1 MNFIKAEEFTD
12 STLVELISDDKYN
25 EELAKRADKVRK
37 AIYGSDVYVR
47 GLIEFSNY
55 CKNDCYY
62 CGIRR
67 SNKNIER
74 YRLDFDELIM
84 CAKIGYKLGYRTFVL
99 QGGEDMAYKD
109 DDICR
114 IVEEIKKIHSDCAIT
129 LSLGER
135 SKNSYRA
142 FYNAGADRYLLREE
156 TSNRQHY
163 YKIHPSEMSFENRRQ
178 CLFDLKEIGFQVG
191 GGFMVGSPY
200 QEDEDL
206 VKDLRFLQE
215 LEPDM
220 VGIGPY
226 ISQHDTPFKDME
238 NGSYKKTLR
247 LVSILRLM
255 FPYCLI
261 PATTALGT
269 INPFGREEGLRA
281 GANVLMPN
289 LSPTSYRE
297 LYSLYDNK
305 ICTGDE
311 AAECRSCLELR
322 VKKAGYNIVTARG
335 DVSKT
340 KRFYVEKRGLCKL
353 N

>member
-12 STLVELISDDKYN
+12 STLVELISNDKYN
-25 EELAKRADKVRK
+25 EVLAYKADRLRRE
-37 AIYGSDVYVR
+37 IYGDEVYVR

-62 CGIRR
+62 CGIRC
-67 SNKNIER
+67 SNKNVKR
-74 YRLDFDELIM
+74 YRLNFDELIM
-84 CAKIGYKLGYRTFVL
+84 CAEIGYKLGYRTFVL
-99 QGGEDMAYKD
+99 QGGEDIAYSD

-114 IVEEIKKIHSDCAIT
+114 IVEEIKRVHPDCAVT

-135 SKNSYRA
+135 SKNAFKS

-156 TSNRQHY
+156 TSNKDHY
-163 YKIHPSEMSFENRRQ
+163 YKIHPKEMSFENRRK

-191 GGFMVGSPY
+191 GGFMVDSPF
-200 QEDEDL
+200 QTDEDL
-206 VKDLRFLQE
+206 VADLRFLQE
-215 LEPDM
+215 LDPDM
-220 VGIGPY
+220 IGIGPY
-226 ISQHDTPFKDME
+226 LSQCDTPFKDMK

-311 AAECRSCLELR
+311 AAECRNCLEFR

-335 DVSKT
+335 DVSSSK
-340 KRFYVEKRGLCKL
+340 KL
-353 N
+353 YILKK

>member
-12 STLVELISDDKYN
+12 STLVELISNDKYN
-25 EELAKRADKVRK
+25 EVLAHKADKVRRE
-37 AIYGSDVYVR
+37 IYGDKVFVR

-67 SNKNIER
+67 SNKNVKR
-74 YRLDFDELIM
+74 YRLNFDELIM

-99 QGGEDMAYKD
+99 QGGEDMTYSD

-114 IVEEIKKIHSDCAIT
+114 IVEEIKRIHPDCAVT
-129 LSLGER
+129 LSLGEK
-135 SKNSYRA
+135 SKKSFQS

-156 TSNRQHY
+156 TSNKNHY
-163 YKIHPSEMSFENRRQ
+163 YKIHPKEMSFENRRR

-191 GGFMVGSPY
+191 GGFMVDSPF
-200 QEDEDL
+200 QTDEDL
-206 VKDLRFLQE
+206 VADLRFLQE
-215 LEPDM
+215 LKPDM
-220 VGIGPY
+220 IGIGPY
-226 ISQHDTPFKDME
+226 LSQHDTPFKDME

-311 AAECRSCLELR
+311 AAECRNCLELR
-322 VKKAGYNIVTARG
+322 VKKAGYKIVTARG
-335 DVSKT
+335 DVSSSK
-340 KRFYVEKRGLCKL
+340 KLYV
-353 N
+353 

>member
-1 MNFIKAEEFTD
+1 MSYIKAEDFTD
-12 STLVELISDDKYN
+12 QTLIELLSDDKYN
-25 EELAKRADKVRK
+25 EKLAQRANKVRK
-37 AIYGSDVYVR
+37 EIYGKEVFVR

-67 SNKNIER
+67 SNKNVDR
-74 YRLDFDELIM
+74 YRLGFDELVM
-84 CAKIGYKLGYRTFVL
+84 CAKVGYKLGYRTFVL
-99 QGGEDMAYKD
+99 QGGEDMAYSD

-114 IVEEIKKIHSDCAIT
+114 IVETIKKIHPDCAIT

-135 SKNSYRA
+135 KKTSYLS
-142 FYNAGADRYLLREE
+142 FFNAGADRYLLREE
-156 TSNRQHY
+156 TSSRKHY
-163 YKIHPSEMSFENRRQ
+163 YKIHPREMSFENRRK

-191 GGFMVGSPY
+191 GGFMVDSPY
-200 QEDEDL
+200 QTNEDL
-206 VKDLRFLQE
+206 ISDLRFLQE
-215 LEPDM
+215 LKPDM
-220 VGIGPY
+220 IGIGPY
-226 ISQHDTPFKDME
+226 LSQHDTPFKDMK
-238 NGSYKKTLR
+238 NGSYRKTLR
-247 LVSILRLM
+247 LISILRLM

-269 INPFGREEGLRA
+269 INPLGREEGLKA

-289 LSPTSYRE
+289 LSPTSYRK

-322 VKKAGYNIVTARG
+322 VKKAGFNIVTARG
-335 DVSKT
+335 DVSAT
-340 KRFYVEKRGLCKL
+340 KRFYV
-353 N
+353 

>member
-1 MNFIKAEEFTD
+1 MNFIKAEDFTD
-12 STLVELISDDKYN
+12 ETLLELISDDKYN
-25 EELAKRADKVRK
+25 EILAQKADRVRK
-37 AIYGSDVYVR
+37 EIYGTDVYVR

-67 SNKNIER
+67 SNKNVER
-74 YRLDFDELIM
+74 YRLNFDELIM

-99 QGGEDMAYKD
+99 QGGEDMTYSD

-114 IVEEIKKIHSDCAIT
+114 IVEEIKRIHPDCAIT

-135 SKNSYRA
+135 SKKAFRS

-156 TSNRQHY
+156 TSSRNHY
-163 YKIHPSEMSFENRRQ
+163 YKIHPKEMSFENRRK

-191 GGFMVGSPY
+191 GGFMVDSPF
-200 QEDEDL
+200 QTDEDL
-206 VKDLRFLQE
+206 VADLRFLQE

-220 VGIGPY
+220 IGIGPY
-226 ISQHDTPFKDME
+226 LCQHDTPFKDMK

-335 DVSKT
+335 DVSSFK
-340 KRFYVEKRGLCKL
+340 KLYV
-353 N
+353 